1 MRISLDTKISFGRQ
15 LKPAEEKDYG
25 LVLKSAKE
33 KAGNTGQSVLIVPST
48 VLPQKSK
55 VNTGAGNIL
64 NKESETFFDFTK
76 KYWGIDTIQ
85 LLPEGRPKPAWGSYF
100 PYSGTALSLGEQLI
114 NPELLT
120 KKEFAKLISTKDF
133 KKIVKANIGANKDV
147 RVNFEN
153 IFEENSETEK
163 VLRKAYDNLIKAN
176 TSRKRGILEK
186 IRQYTRENF
195 DWLEPKAI
203 YEDLARENHN
213 SNFDNW
219 NNTDKNLFNSD
230 VVSVE
235 VRQKRIKE
243 LSQKYK
249 TDNEYYYFKQ
259 YLAEEHL
266 KLSKEMLNSKG
277 IKLYGDF
284 LMNFSRDEKWANL
297 KAFHHERTVGFGCP
311 ALDLDSS
318 EAKELLAK
326 KAELFAR
333 RYDGMRIDM
342 AWAYANEPIIK
353 FYEQTPLKRIR
364 YDGKILDFVVEKFKG
379 VKGKEFT
386 PQSIQ
391 YEFAAGA
398 QDFDMHE
405 YGSLKPFLRD
415 KVSIICSDY
424 LSEHWAN
431 VDTYNDRGWNKDFYI
446 LGATNHDSQP
456 MKLHFAQE
464 SARKEQ
470 ASALAKLLKIPEPK
484 TLKEFIRAKFAEPM
498 RAKNNMIFFADALNL
513 DGKYCCPP
521 LDEDCYRL
529 KIPSNWKE
537 NYFKSLQNGEGF
549 NPMDALEK
557 AFISRGL
564 DKTEPELFQK
574 IVKYKNILQE
584 PETSGTTRGL
594 GNKKAKIAMI
604 CGGLI
609 LTLAIALLA
618 IIRSKNSP
626 ENQLASR

>member
-1 MRISLDTKISFGRQ
+1 MRISFDTKISFGRQ
-15 LKPAEEKDYG
+15 LKSTEESDYNA
-25 LVLKSAKE
+25 VLRSAKQ
-33 KAGNTGQSVLIVPST
+33 KVGNTGQSVLIVPST
-48 VLPQKSK
+48 VLPQRPEF
-55 VNTGAGNIL
+55 NTGAGNLL
-64 NKESETFFDFTK
+64 NQESEEFFDFTK
-76 KYWGIDTIQ
+76 KYWGIDTVQ
-85 LLPEGRPKPAWGSYF
+85 LLPEGRPKPARGSYF

-120 KKEFAKLISTKDF
+120 KKEFANLITPEDF
-133 KKIVKANIGANKDV
+133 NKIIEANVASNKDV

-153 IFEENSETEK
+153 VFEEKSAMENI
-163 VLRKAYDNLIKAN
+163 LRKAYDNLIKAD
-176 TSRKRGILEK
+176 TPEKRDMLGK
-186 IRQYTRENF
+186 IRQYTQENL

-203 YEDLARENHN
+203 YEDLAKENHT

-230 VVSVE
+230 MVSAE
-235 VRQKRIKE
+235 VRQKRIDE
-243 LSQKYK
+243 LFQKYK
-249 TDNEYYYFKQ
+249 ADNEYYYFKQ

-277 IKLYGDF
+277 MKLYGDF

-297 KAFHHERTVGFGCP
+297 KAFHHERTVGYGCP
-311 ALDLDSS
+311 ALNLDSS

-326 KAELFAR
+326 KAELYAR

-342 AWAYANEPIIK
+342 AWAYANEPLIEFNK
-353 FYEQTPLKRIR
+353 QTPLKRIR
-364 YDGKILDFVVEKFKG
+364 YDGKILDFIVEKFKG
-379 VKGKEFT
+379 VKRNEFT

-391 YEFAAGA
+391 YELAVDAK
-398 QDFDMHE
+398 DFDMHE
-405 YGSLKPFLRD
+405 NGRLKPFLRD

-431 VDTYNDRGWNKDFYI
+431 VDTYNVRGWNKDFYI

-464 SARKEQ
+464 SARREQ
-470 ASALAKLLKIPEPK
+470 ASALARLLKIPEPK

-513 DGKYCCPP
+513 DGRYCSPP
-521 LDEDCYRL
+521 LCEDSYRL

-564 DKTEPELFQK
+564 DKTEPELFKK

-584 PETSGTTRGL
+584 PETSGTTRGS